1 MRKRLKQERLRL
13 GLTCEEIAACL
24 GVEVEEVVAWES
36 GEREP
41 MASQLR
47 GLSRLFGCS
56 LDWLVS
62 GKGEAERAW
71 LLNGVGSQRLS
82 IKSLRIS
89 ANWTDG
95 WCE

>member
-47 GLSRLFGCS
+47 DLSRLFGCS
-56 LDWLVS
+56 LNWLVS

-71 LLNGVGSQRLS
+71 LPKRSGKPTAQHKEFAYIGSL
-82 IKSLRIS
+82 
-89 ANWTDG
+89 DG
-95 WCE
+95 WVV